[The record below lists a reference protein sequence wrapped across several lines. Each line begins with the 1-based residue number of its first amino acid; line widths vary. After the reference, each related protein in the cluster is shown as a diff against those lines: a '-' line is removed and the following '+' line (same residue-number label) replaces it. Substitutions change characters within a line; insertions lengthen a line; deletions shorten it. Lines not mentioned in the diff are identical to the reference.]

1 MYLKFSKFL
10 RAGRLVWKCSGK
22 GDRLGYEMSGFDP
35 GLRSSLFLTEKLS
48 ITGQKCLK
56 NGSNFLRREIC
67 FTGPVPDRC
76 SPLQISVLIIH
87 YCLNHFLSHISDHAF
102 PNLLRLTLYSTHLI
116 AFFFFYRRRPT
127 RMSST

>member
-48 ITGQKCLK
+48 ITGQKCL
-56 NGSNFLRREIC
+56 
-67 FTGPVPDRC
+67 
-76 SPLQISVLIIH
+76 
-87 YCLNHFLSHISDHAF
+87 
-102 PNLLRLTLYSTHLI
+102 
-116 AFFFFYRRRPT
+116 
-127 RMSST
+127 

>member
-56 NGSNFLRREIC
+56 MAATFYEGRFAS
-67 FTGPVPDRC
+67 PVLSQTVSAPYR
-76 SPLQISVLIIH
+76 SVNYPLFS
-87 YCLNHFLSHISDHAF
+87 
-102 PNLLRLTLYSTHLI
+102 
-116 AFFFFYRRRPT
+116 
-127 RMSST
+127 